1 MTSLQK
7 RLLSAA
13 VGIPLLFFI
22 VATGGIYLSGSIL
35 LLSLIGLRELYNA
48 LINVELK
55 PVKPIGYLAT
65 FLIFISF
72 TDTFLPMNMVIAL
85 LVVISLIYYVL
96 SHTITFIDIA
106 STLFGIIYVPYLFF
120 HIYYLENTPYIWLV
134 FLIAFGTDTFAFIFG
149 NLFGKT
155 KLAPVLSPNKTR
167 EGSIGGIIGS
177 LGLTLAYAAYVDL
190 TLTFGLVIMAVTVS
204 ICSQFGDLAASKLK
218 RWTEIKDFGVLIPG
232 HGGVLDRFDS
242 ILFTAPLVYYY
253 IHFFIM

>member
-22 VATGGIYLSGSIL
+22 VSTGGIYLSGSIL

-48 LINVELK
+48 LINVELN
-55 PVKPIGYLAT
+55 PIKPIGYLGAI
-65 FLIFISF
+65 LIFISF
-72 TDTFLPMNMVIAL
+72 SYTFLPMNVVLGL
-85 LVVISLIYYVL
+85 LVVMLLIYYVL
-96 SHTITFIDIA
+96 SHTTTFIDVAI
-106 STLFGIIYVPYLFF
+106 TLFGIMYLPYLFF
-120 HIYYLENTPYIWLV
+120 HIYYLENTPYIWLI

-167 EGSIGGIIGS
+167 EGSIGGIVGS
-177 LGLTLAYAAYVDL
+177 LGITLAYALYIDL
-190 TLTFGLVIMAVTVS
+190 TITFGLVIMAITVS
-204 ICSQFGDLAASKLK
+204 ICSQLGDLAASKLK
-218 RWTEIKDFGVLIPG
+218 RWAKIKDFGVFIPG

-253 IHFFIM
+253 LKYFIL

>member
-13 VGIPLLFFI
+13 VGIPLLFF
-22 VATGGIYLSGSIL
+22 VVSTGGVYLSGSIL

-55 PVKPIGYLAT
+55 PIKSIGYLAT
-65 FLIFISF
+65 VLIFISF
-72 TDTFLPMNMVIAL
+72 TYTFLPMNAVIAM
-85 LVVISLIYYVL
+85 LVVILLIYYVL
-96 SHTITFIDIA
+96 SQTISFVDVAI
-106 STLFGIIYVPYLFF
+106 TLFGILYVPYLFF
-120 HIYYLENTPYIWLV
+120 HIYYLENTPYIWLI

-167 EGSIGGIIGS
+167 EGSIGGIFGS
-177 LGLTLAYAAYVDL
+177 LGLTLAYALYIDL
-190 TLTFGLVIMAVTVS
+190 SITFGLVIMAIIVS

-218 RWTEIKDFGVLIPG
+218 RWAEIKDYGVLIPG

-253 IHFFIM
+253 LKYFVL

>member
-1 MTSLQK
+1 MSSLQK

-22 VATGGIYLSGSIL
+22 VSTGRFYLSGSIL

-55 PVKPIGYLAT
+55 PVKSIGYLAAV
-65 FLIFISF
+65 LIFISF
-72 TDTFLPMNMVIAL
+72 TYTFLPINIVMAL
-85 LVVISLIYYVL
+85 LVVMLLIYYVL
-96 SHTITFIDIA
+96 NHKTTFVDVAI
-106 STLFGIIYVPYLFF
+106 TLFGILYVPYLFF
-120 HIYYLENTPYIWLV
+120 HIYWLENTPYIWLI

-167 EGSIGGIIGS
+167 EGSIGGIVGS
-177 LGLTLAYAAYVDL
+177 LGLTVAYAHYIDL
-190 TLTFGLVIMAVTVS
+190 NITFGLVLMAITVS
-204 ICSQFGDLAASKLK
+204 ICSQLGDLAASKLK
-218 RWTEIKDFGVLIPG
+218 RSAKVKDFGVLIPG

-253 IHFFIM
+253 LKYFVL